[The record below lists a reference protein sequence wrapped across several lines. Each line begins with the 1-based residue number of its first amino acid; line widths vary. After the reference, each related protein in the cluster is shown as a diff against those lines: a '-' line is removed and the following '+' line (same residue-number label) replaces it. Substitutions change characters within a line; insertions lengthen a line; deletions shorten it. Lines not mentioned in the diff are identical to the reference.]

1 MVADYPATGSKRAG
15 GTIPRLH
22 RSGRIENGCDSK
34 GKVRS
39 GASGQGRCT
48 GRLWDFSMRQ
58 GGGPVNGETSYEERA
73 KAIFGERADQYTT
86 SAAHTD
92 REVLD
97 RMVEMADPNA
107 DWRVLDIGTGTGHT
121 ALTFAPHVREVV
133 GLDLTEEML
142 REARKLAQERGVDN
156 VTFHAAD
163 VHRLPR
169 DLEASFDL
177 VTCRRAAHHFSDI
190 DRALAEMVRTLR
202 PAGMLLID
210 DRSVPEDDWID
221 ETMHRLDR
229 LHDAS
234 HVRQYRASRWL
245 ALLENAG
252 LSVEVVE
259 PYTKHRP
266 VTALTDRV
274 SPESV
279 AEIHAILGGVS
290 PEERSKLR
298 LETVE
303 GEDRS
308 THWYLM
314 VAARRP

>member
-1 MVADYPATGSKRAG
+1 M
-15 GTIPRLH
+15 
-22 RSGRIENGCDSK
+22 
-34 GKVRS
+34 
-39 GASGQGRCT
+39 
-48 GRLWDFSMRQ
+48 
-58 GGGPVNGETSYEERA
+58 GEGTSYEERA
-73 KAIFGERADQYTT
+73 RTIFGERADLYTT
-86 SAAHTD
+86 SASHTD
-92 REVLD
+92 QQVLG
-97 RMVEMADPNA
+97 RVVEIADPKA

-121 ALTFAPHVREVV
+121 ALAFAPHVREVV

-142 REARKLAQERGVDN
+142 REARKLAQERGIDN
-156 VTFHAAD
+156 ATFRVAD

-169 DLEASFDL
+169 EFEASFDL

-202 PAGMLLID
+202 SGGLLLID

-221 ETMHRLDR
+221 ETMHRLDC
-229 LHDAS
+229 LHDES

-266 VTALTDRV
+266 VTALTERV
-274 SPESV
+274 SPEDV
-279 AEIHAILGGVS
+279 AAIHAILDGLS
-290 PEERSKLR
+290 SEERSKLR
-298 LETVE
+298 LETVD

-308 THWYLM
+308 THWY
-314 VAARRP
+314 VIVSARKP